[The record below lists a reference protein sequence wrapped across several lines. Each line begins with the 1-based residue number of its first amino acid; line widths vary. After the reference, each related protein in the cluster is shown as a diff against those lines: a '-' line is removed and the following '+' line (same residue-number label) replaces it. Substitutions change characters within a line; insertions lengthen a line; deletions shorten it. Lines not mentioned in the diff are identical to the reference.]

1 MGSSGLLFFHHS
13 VFWKIRP
20 TLGLVV
26 LAFWVCLKLPNS
38 RVCVCVCMC
47 VCGVVCAV
55 CMVYVWGICGLCG
68 VCVCVCGVYGM
79 VCVCVC
85 GMCVEGMSWVSL
97 WDVCAVV
104 WCVCVCGVCMCAVY
118 GLCGVCG
125 VCVQC
130 VVCVWY
136 VWYVV
141 CMCVVCGFC
150 GVCVVCLRLCV
161 CLWCVWCLWCE
172 WGVCGVCAGDLLLD
186 WAHFLLFSFQLYII
200 AFPPSRGKQKLG
212 ETRGS
217 AFTELPVEGSRKC
230 CRVTRKPAG
239 RDF

>member
-1 MGSSGLLFFHHS
+1 MGSSWLLFLHHS

-26 LAFWVCLKLPNS
+26 LAFWVCLKLPKS
-38 RVCVCVCMC
+38 PVCVCVWCGLCRVYGVCMRYVWCVCMC
-47 VCGVVCAV
+47 VC
-55 CMVYVWGICGLCG
+55 
-68 VCVCVCGVYGM
+68 VCGI
-79 VCVCVC
+79 
-85 GMCVEGMSWVSL
+85 CVEGMSWVSL

-104 WCVCVCGVCMCAVY
+104 WCVCVQCVVCVVY
-118 GLCGVCG
+118 VVC

-136 VWYVV
+136 VCGMWCACVWCVVSVV
-141 CMCVVCGFC
+141 CVWCVWGCVCVC
-150 GVCVVCLRLCV
+150 GVC
-161 CLWCVWCLWCE
+161 E
-172 WGVCGVCAGDLLLD
+172 VCAGDLLLD

-230 CRVTRKPAG
+230 CRVMRKPAG